1 MQYRSHRGGMLT
13 RVGRWLR
20 GPGAGPAADAGG
32 IDVHRLAALV
42 ASRTPTI
49 LEIGAHDGSHTL
61 QFLDAFAS
69 PTIHCFEPEPR
80 ALRRL
85 RCAVGCHP
93 NVHVHEVAVGATSG
107 RAAFHP
113 SFGSHPGPNGRPLP
127 DGWDYSGSLL
137 RPHNHLHRY
146 PAVTFG
152 GPVEID
158 MVSIDDW
165 VAGAGVDSV
174 DLVWIDAQGA
184 EGEILRGM
192 KNMLHRVRLI
202 YTEFSDEE
210 MYEGQPT
217 LARLLAL
224 APGFRVVERFKDDVL
239 LSRE

>member
-1 MQYRSHRGGMLT
+1 MLHRSHRDGLLPK
-13 RVGRWLR
+13 VGRWLR
-20 GPGAGPAADAGG
+20 GLGAGTTPGAGG
-32 IDVHRLAALV
+32 IDVRRLAALV

-80 ALRRL
+80 ALARL
-85 RCAVGCHP
+85 LCAVGRHP
-93 NVHVHEVAVGATSG
+93 SVHIHKVAVGAASG

-113 SFGSHPGPNGRPLP
+113 SSGAHPGPDGRPLP

-146 PAVTFG
+146 PSVTFG
-152 GPVEID
+152 DPIEID

-165 VAGAGVDSV
+165 IAGRGIDMV

-192 KNMLHRVRLI
+192 RAMLQRVRLI

-217 LARLLAL
+217 LAALLAL
-224 APGFRVVERFKDDVL
+224 APGFEVVERFRDDVL
-239 LSRE
+239 LARE